1 MGLAVFFS
9 DKKKEWIYVEFLSK
23 KEDFFKIFLYKFLLV
38 WYNGREIGEE
48 DYDEQTTNR
57 RTCEKNG
64 E

>member
-1 MGLAVFFS
+1 M
-9 DKKKEWIYVEFLSK
+9 EFLSK
-23 KEDFFKIFLYKFLLV
+23 KEEFFKIFLYKFLLV